1 MGIERTIIHGPP
13 GTGKTF
19 RLVNHYLEHEINIL
33 KTNPQKIIY
42 ITFSNAAA
50 TEARDDKINH
60 NLLYI
65 STMHSLGTRE
75 CKMDTKK
82 NLLKNNKRWRVF
94 KNYPNHEAYQN
105 MSFVTTVDP
114 SGNPIYEN
122 DHMKIIQYARSK
134 RIDLQESAIQ
144 LGKHESVDIDF
155 TIQLEQD
162 LKTFKADTKMIEFSD
177 MIELFIKKKKM
188 ENPDSPI
195 SEIES
200 VFLDEAQD
208 LNPLQWEMFFYIEK
222 HCKRSYIAG
231 DDDQT
236 IYGFQGAE
244 PNIFVNL
251 QGKFDPQEDSHRVP
265 RKVHKKA
272 LEVISQ
278 ITKENRVNKKW
289 NAREAE
295 GEVLENMYL
304 DEIDFSE
311 GKWMILAQTNKLL
324 EEIGEFFYGLGI
336 RFTGKVNSALPNE
349 VLQAYQTW
357 VKLNNGIRVS
367 NEDAKAV
374 YEQFLK
380 STAGHVKHGFSSG
393 KTLDHV
399 ENVNLQELKDNHGLL
414 VTGSW
419 EQFTIEEDIKN
430 YMKTLLEKKDDLMKD
445 TRIELSTMHGSKG
458 RECEN
463 VLVFPDYGT
472 ENQFKPYLEAINNP
486 DAQHRLV
493 YVAVTRAKNK
503 LYLMAPLHDEFYT
516 IGGIIE

>member
-1 MGIERTIIHGPP
+1 MGINRTIIHGPP

-19 RLVNHYLEHEINIL
+19 RLVNHHLEHEVTKL
-33 KTNPQKIIY
+33 KTDPQKIIY

-50 TEARDDKINH
+50 TEARDERINH

-82 NLLKNNKRWRVF
+82 NLLKSNKKWRVF
-94 KNYPNHEAYQN
+94 KNYPNHEAYAN
-105 MSFVTTVDP
+105 MSFVTKLDA
-114 SGNPIYEN
+114 SGTPTYEN
-122 DHMKIIQYARSK
+122 DHMHIIQYARSK

-162 LKTFKADTKMIEFSD
+162 LKTFKDDTKMIEFSD
-177 MIELFIKKKKM
+177 MIELFIERKKC
-188 ENPDSPI
+188 PD
-195 SEIES
+195 IEA

-208 LNPLQWEMFFYIEK
+208 LNPLQWKMFFYIEEQ
-222 HCKRSYIAG
+222 CKRSYIAG

-278 ITKENRVNKKW
+278 ITKENRVDKKW

-349 VLQAYQTW
+349 ILQAYQTW

-367 NEDAKAV
+367 KEDAKAV

-399 ENVNLQELKDNHGLL
+399 ENVNLQELKENHGLL

-419 EQFTIEEDIKN
+419 EQFSIEEDIKN

-445 TRIELSTMHGSKG
+445 TRIELSTMHKSKG

-503 LYLMAPLHDEFYT
+503 LYLMAPLHDDKEFYT

>member
-1 MGIERTIIHGPP
+1 MGINRTIIHGPP

-19 RLVNHYLEHEINIL
+19 RLVNHHLEHEITKL
-33 KTNPQKIIY
+33 KTDPQKIIY

-50 TEARDDKINH
+50 TEARDERINH
-60 NLLYI
+60 NLLYV

-75 CKMDTKK
+75 CNMDTKK
-82 NLLKNNKRWRVF
+82 NLLKSNKKWRVF
-94 KNYPNHEAYQN
+94 KNYPNHEAYAN
-105 MSFVTTVDP
+105 MSFVTKLDA
-114 SGNPIYEN
+114 SGAPTYEN
-122 DHMKIIQYARSK
+122 DHMQIIQYARSK
-134 RIDLQESAIQ
+134 KIDLQESAIQ

-162 LKTFKADTKMIEFSD
+162 LKTFKEHTGMIEFSD
-177 MIELFIKKKKM
+177 MIKLFIKRKKC
-188 ENPDSPI
+188 PD
-195 SEIES
+195 IEA

-208 LNPLQWEMFFYIEK
+208 LNPLQWEMFFYIENQ
-222 HCKRSYIAG
+222 CKRSYIAG

-380 STAGHVKHGFSSG
+380 STAGHVKYGFSSG

-419 EQFTIEEDIKN
+419 EQFSIEEDIKN

-493 YVAVTRAKNK
+493 YVAITRAKNK

>member
-1 MGIERTIIHGPP
+1 MGINRTIIHGPP

-19 RLVNHYLEHEINIL
+19 RLVNHHLEHEITKL
-33 KTNPQKIIY
+33 KTDPQKIIY

-50 TEARDDKINH
+50 TEARDERINH
-60 NLLYI
+60 NLLYV

-82 NLLKNNKRWRVF
+82 NLLKSNKKWRVF
-94 KNYPNHEAYQN
+94 KNYPNHEAYAN
-105 MSFVTTVDP
+105 MSFVTKLDA
-114 SGNPIYEN
+114 SGNPTYEN
-122 DHMKIIQYARSK
+122 DNMQIIQYARSK
-134 RIDLQESAIQ
+134 KIDLQESAIQ

-162 LKTFKADTKMIEFSD
+162 LKTFKEHTGMIEFSD
-177 MIELFIKKKKM
+177 MIKLFIKRKKC
-188 ENPDSPI
+188 PD
-195 SEIES
+195 IEA

-208 LNPLQWEMFFYIEK
+208 LNPLQWEMFFYIENQ
-222 HCKRSYIAG
+222 CKRSYIAG

-278 ITKENRVNKKW
+278 ITKENRVDKKW
-289 NAREAE
+289 NARDSE

>member
-1 MGIERTIIHGPP
+1 MGINRTIIHGPP

-19 RLVNHYLEHEINIL
+19 RLVNHHLEHEITKL
-33 KTNPQKIIY
+33 KTDPQKIIY

-50 TEARDDKINH
+50 TEARDERINH
-60 NLLYI
+60 NLLYV

-75 CKMDTKK
+75 CNMDTKK
-82 NLLKNNKRWRVF
+82 NLLKSNKKWRVF
-94 KNYPNHEAYQN
+94 KNYPNHEAYAN
-105 MSFVTTVDP
+105 MSFVTKLDA
-114 SGNPIYEN
+114 SGNPTYEN
-122 DHMKIIQYARSK
+122 DHMQIIQYARSK
-134 RIDLQESAIQ
+134 KIDLQESAIQ

-162 LKTFKADTKMIEFSD
+162 LKTFKEHTGMIEFSD
-177 MIELFIKKKKM
+177 MIKLFIKRKKC
-188 ENPDSPI
+188 PDI
-195 SEIES
+195 GT

-208 LNPLQWEMFFYIEK
+208 LNPLQWEMFFYIENQ
-222 HCKRSYIAG
+222 CKRSYIAG

-278 ITKENRVNKKW
+278 ITKENRVDKKW
-289 NAREAE
+289 NARDSE

-419 EQFTIEEDIKN
+419 EQFSIEEDIKN

-503 LYLMAPLHDEFYT
+503 LYLMAPLHDDKEFYT

>member
-19 RLVNHYLEHEINIL
+19 RLVNHHLENEINVL
-33 KTNPQKIIY
+33 KTDPQKIIY

-50 TEARDDKINH
+50 TEARDERINH
-60 NLLYI
+60 NLLYV

-82 NLLKNNKRWRVF
+82 NLLSGKKKWRIF
-94 KNYPNHEAYQN
+94 QNYPNHEAYAN
-105 MSFVTTVDP
+105 ISFVTKIDA
-114 SGNPIYEN
+114 SGNPTYEN
-122 DHMKIIQYARSK
+122 DHMQIIQYARSK
-134 RIDLQESAIQ
+134 KIDLQESAIQ

-162 LKTFKADTKMIEFSD
+162 LKTFKEHTGMIEFSD
-177 MIELFIKKKKM
+177 MIKLFVDKKKCL
-188 ENPDSPI
+188 DI
-195 SEIES
+195 DA

-208 LNPLQWEMFFYIEK
+208 LNALQWDMFFHIEK
-222 HCKRSYIAG
+222 QCKRSYIAG

-236 IYGFQGAE
+236 IYGFQGAD

-251 QGKFDPQEDSHRVP
+251 QGKFDPQENSYRVP
-265 RKVHKKA
+265 IKVHKKA

-289 NAREAE
+289 NARDAE
-295 GEVLENMYL
+295 GEILPNMYL

-324 EEIGEFFYGLGI
+324 DEIGEYFYGLGI
-336 RFTGKVNSALPNE
+336 RFTGKVNSALPNDI
-349 VLQAYQTW
+349 LQAYQTW
-357 VKLNNGIRVS
+357 VKLNNGIRVLS
-367 NEDAKAV
+367 EEAKIV
-374 YEQFLK
+374 YEQFFK

-399 ENVNLQELKDNHGLL
+399 ENVTLEELKEKHGLL

-419 EQFTIEEDIKN
+419 DQFSIEEDIKN
-430 YMKTLLEKKDDLMKD
+430 YMKTLLEKKDDLMHD
-445 TRIELSTMHGSKG
+445 TRIELCTMHGSKG

-463 VLVFPDYGT
+463 VLIFPDYGT
-472 ENQFKPYLEAINNP
+472 ENQVKPHQEAINNP

>member
-1 MGIERTIIHGPP
+1 MGINRTIIHGPP

-19 RLVNHYLEHEINIL
+19 RLVNHHLEHEITKL
-33 KTNPQKIIY
+33 KTDPQKIIY

-50 TEARDDKINH
+50 TEARDERINH
-60 NLLYI
+60 NLLYV

-75 CKMDTKK
+75 CNMDTKK
-82 NLLKNNKRWRVF
+82 NLLKSNKKWRVF
-94 KNYPNHEAYQN
+94 KNYPNHEAYAN
-105 MSFVTTVDP
+105 MSFVTKLDA
-114 SGNPIYEN
+114 SGNPTYEN
-122 DHMKIIQYARSK
+122 DHMQIIQYARSK
-134 RIDLQESAIQ
+134 KIDLQESAIQ

-162 LKTFKADTKMIEFSD
+162 LKTFKEHTGMIEFSD
-177 MIELFIKKKKM
+177 MIKLFIKRKKC
-188 ENPDSPI
+188 PD
-195 SEIES
+195 IEA

-208 LNPLQWEMFFYIEK
+208 LNPLQWEMFFYIENQ
-222 HCKRSYIAG
+222 CKRSYIAG

-278 ITKENRVNKKW
+278 ITKENRVDKKW
-289 NAREAE
+289 NARDSE

-419 EQFTIEEDIKN
+419 EQFSIEEDIKN

-503 LYLMAPLHDEFYT
+503 LYLMAPLHDDKEFYT

>member
-1 MGIERTIIHGPP
+1 MGINRKIIHGPP

-19 RLVNHYLEHEINIL
+19 RLVNHYLEHEITKL
-33 KTNPQKIIY
+33 KTDPQKIIY
-42 ITFSNAAA
+42 ITFSNVAAK
-50 TEARDDKINH
+50 EAREDKINH

-65 STMHSLGTRE
+65 STMHSLGSQE
-75 CKMDTKK
+75 CNMDTNK
-82 NLLKNNKRWRVF
+82 NLLKDNKRWRVF
-94 KNYPNHEAYQN
+94 KNYPNHEAYAN
-105 MSFVTTVDP
+105 MSFVTKLDD
-114 SGNPIYEN
+114 SGTPTYEN

-162 LKTFKADTKMIEFSD
+162 LKTFKGRTEMIEFSD

-188 ENPDSPI
+188 ENPNSPI

-222 HCKRSYIAG
+222 HCKRSYVAG

-278 ITKENRVNKKW
+278 ITKENRVDKKW

-349 VLQAYQTW
+349 ILQAYQTW

-367 NEDAKAV
+367 KEDAKAV

-399 ENVNLQELKDNHGLL
+399 ENVNLQELKENHGLL

-419 EQFTIEEDIKN
+419 EQFSIEEDIKN

-503 LYLMAPLHDEFYT
+503 LYLMAPLHDDFYT

>member
-1 MGIERTIIHGPP
+1 MGIDRTIIHGPP

-19 RLVNHYLEHEINIL
+19 RLVNHHLEKEINVL
-33 KTNPQKIIY
+33 KTDPQKIIY

-50 TEARDDKINH
+50 TEARDERINH
-60 NLLYI
+60 NLLYV
-65 STMHSLGTRE
+65 STMHSLCTRE

-82 NLLKNNKRWRVF
+82 NLLSGKKKWRVF
-94 KNYPNHEAYQN
+94 QNYPNHEAYVN
-105 MSFVTTVDP
+105 MSFVTKIDVL
-114 SGNPIYEN
+114 GNPTYEN
-122 DHMKIIQYARSK
+122 DHMQIIQYARSK
-134 RIDLQESAIQ
+134 RIDLQEAALQ

-162 LKTFKADTKMIEFSD
+162 LKTFKEHTGMIEFSD
-177 MIELFIKKKKM
+177 MIKLFVDKKKC
-188 ENPDSPI
+188 PDI
-195 SEIES
+195 DA

-208 LNPLQWEMFFYIEK
+208 LNALQWKMFFYIEEQ
-222 HCKRSYIAG
+222 CKRSYIAG

-251 QGKFDPQEDSHRVP
+251 KGKFDPQENSHRVP
-265 RKVHKKA
+265 IKIHKKA
-272 LEVISQ
+272 LEVIYQ
-278 ITKENRVNKKW
+278 ITKEKRVDKKW

-324 EEIGEFFYGLGI
+324 DEIGEYFYGLGI
-336 RFTGKVNSALPNE
+336 RFTGKVNSALPNDI
-349 VLQAYQTW
+349 LQAYQTW
-357 VKLNNGIRVS
+357 VKLNNGIRVLS
-367 NEDAKAV
+367 EEAKVV
-374 YEQFLK
+374 YEQFFK

-399 ENVNLQELKDNHGLL
+399 ENVTLEELKEKHGLL

-419 EQFTIEEDIKN
+419 DQFSIEEDIKN
-430 YMKTLLEKKDDLMKD
+430 YMKTLLEKKDDLM
-445 TRIELSTMHGSKG
+445 TNSRIELCTMHGSKG

-472 ENQFKPYLEAINNP
+472 ENQVKPYLEAINNP

-503 LYLMAPLHDEFYT
+503 LYLMAPLHDDKEFYT